1 MPDPVVVELVRGD
14 VVESVHAVSL
24 VVLAPDGSVV
34 TTAGDVDRPVYGR
47 SALKPAQAVAVLEA
61 GADLTEAEIALAAA
75 SHSGEP
81 GHLAAVTALLA
92 RHGLTPDALRCVPD
106 LPLGVDAARAYLAA
120 GHAPGPLAMNC
131 SGKHA
136 AMLVAAHGD
145 PGYLDPDHPV
155 QRACRDALADL
166 AGPVLA
172 ASTDG
177 CGAPAFATTLV
188 DLARL
193 PWALAH
199 AAAGTTPARVA
210 TAMRVHPWLVAGTGR
225 LETGLMTEVP
235 GTLAK
240 SGAEGVLVAALPD
253 GTALAAKVDDGH
265 SRALGP
271 VLLDVLA
278 AADVPVPPEV
288 VAVAAPA
295 VVGGS
300 RPVGRLRTRPH
311 APNTLAR
318 RSDVTKRVAGCGR
331 TGDGRVRP

>member
-1 MPDPVVVELVRGD
+1 MRVELLRGE

-34 TTAGDVDRPVYGR
+34 RTAGDVERPVYGR
-47 SALKPAQAVAVLEA
+47 SALKPAQAVAVLTTP
-61 GADLTEAEIALAAA
+61 GVDLADAEVALAAA

-81 GHLAAVTALLA
+81 GHLEAVAALLA
-92 RHGLTPDALRCVPD
+92 RHGLTPEALRCVPD

-120 GHAPGPLAMNC
+120 GHAPTPLAMNC

-145 PGYLDPDHPV
+145 PGYLDPRHPL
-155 QRACRDALADL
+155 QRACRAALADL

-177 CGAPAFATTLV
+177 CGAPAFATTLT

-199 AAAGTTPARVA
+199 AAAGTAPARVA
-210 TAMRVHPWLVAGTGR
+210 AAMRAHPWLVGGTGR
-225 LETGLMTEVP
+225 LETVLMTEVP

-265 SRALGP
+265 ARALGP

-278 AADVPVPPEV
+278 AAGVSVCDAL
-288 VAVAAPA
+288 VAVAAPP
-295 VVGGS
+295 VLGGG
-300 RPVGRLRTRPH
+300 RPVGRL
-311 APNTLAR
+311 L
-318 RSDVTKRVAGCGR
+318 
-331 TGDGRVRP
+331 VRPGGRGTR

>member
-1 MPDPVVVELVRGD
+1 MAPRVGPDRDDPVVVELVRGE

-47 SALKPAQAVAVLEA
+47 SALKPAQAVAVLA
-61 GADLTEAEIALAAA
+61 TPGVVLGDAEVALAAA

-81 GHLAAVTALLA
+81 GHLEAVTALLA

-106 LPLGVDAARAYLAA
+106 LPLGADAAQAYLAA
-120 GHAPGPLAMNC
+120 GHGPAPLAMNC

-136 AMLVAAHGD
+136 AMLVAARGD
-145 PGYLDPDHPV
+145 PGYLDPGHPL
-155 QRACRDALADL
+155 QRACRAALADL

-177 CGAPAFATTLV
+177 CGAPAFATTLT

-193 PWALAH
+193 PWTLAH
-199 AAAGTTPARVA
+199 AAPGTTPGRVA
-210 TAMRVHPWLVAGTGR
+210 AAMRAHPWLVGGTGR
-225 LETGLMTEVP
+225 LDTVLMAELP

-265 SRALGP
+265 ARALGP

-278 AADVPVPPEV
+278 ATGRPVPDAV
-288 VAVAAPA
+288 AAVAAPA
-295 VVGGS
+295 VVGGG
-300 RPVGRLRTRPH
+300 RPVGRLR
-311 APNTLAR
+311 
-318 RSDVTKRVAGCGR
+318 
-331 TGDGRVRP
+331 VRPGAAGHADSAE

>member
-1 MPDPVVVELVRGD
+1 MDAAGDGAQRSSTMDAVLVELVRGD

-24 VVLAPDGSVV
+24 VVLSPDGSVL

-47 SALKPAQAVAVLEA
+47 SALKPAQAVAVLGRPGVA
-61 GADLTEAEIALAAA
+61 LTDAEVALAAA

-92 RHGLTPDALRCVPD
+92 RHGLTPDALRCVAD
-106 LPLGVDAARAYLAA
+106 LPLGVEAARAYLAA
-120 GHAPGPLAMNC
+120 GHLPAPLAMNC

-145 PGYLDPDHPV
+145 PGYLDPDHPL
-155 QRACRDALADL
+155 QSACRDALADL

-177 CGAPAFATTLV
+177 CGAPAFATTLI

-199 AAAGTTPARVA
+199 APEGTTPGRVA
-210 TAMRVHPWLVAGTGR
+210 AAMRAHPWLVGGTGR
-225 LETGLMTEVP
+225 LETVLMTELP

-265 SRALGP
+265 ARALGP
-271 VLLDVLA
+271 VLLDVLVA
-278 AADVPVPPEV
+278 AGLPVPDALA
-288 VAVAAPA
+288 AVAAPA
-295 VVGGS
+295 VVGGG
-300 RPVGRLRTRPH
+300 RPVGRLRTRPGAVGH
-311 APNTLAR
+311 ADSAE
-318 RSDVTKRVAGCGR
+318 
-331 TGDGRVRP
+331 

>member
-1 MPDPVVVELVRGD
+1 
-14 VVESVHAVSL
+14 VHAVSL

-47 SALKPAQAVAVLEA
+47 SALKAAQAVAVLA
-61 GADLTEAEIALAAA
+61 TPGVVLTDAEVALAAA

-81 GHLAAVTALLA
+81 GHLEAVTALLA

-106 LPLGVDAARAYLAA
+106 VPLGVDAARSYLAA
-120 GHAPGPLAMNC
+120 GHAPAPLAMNC

-145 PGYLDPDHPV
+145 PGYLDPDHPL
-155 QRACRDALADL
+155 QRACRDALAHL

-177 CGAPAFATTLV
+177 CGAPAFATTLT

-199 AAAGTTPARVA
+199 APAGTAPARVA
-210 TAMRVHPWLVAGTGR
+210 AAMRAHPWLVGGTGR
-225 LETGLMTEVP
+225 LETVLMTEVP

-278 AADVPVPPEV
+278 AAGLSLPPALA
-288 VAVAAPA
+288 AVAAPA
-295 VVGGS
+295 VVGGG
-300 RPVGRLRTRPH
+300 RPVGGLRTRLGTI
-311 APNTLAR
+311 AFAD
-318 RSDVTKRVAGCGR
+318 SVE
-331 TGDGRVRP
+331 

>member
-1 MPDPVVVELVRGD
+1 MPVVEVLRGD

-34 TTAGDVDRPVYGR
+34 TTAGDLDRPVYGR
-47 SALKPAQAVAVLEA
+47 SSLKPAQTVAVLEA
-61 GADLTEAEIALAAA
+61 GADLTVAETALASG

-81 GHLAAVTALLA
+81 CHLEAVTALLA
-92 RHGLTPDALRCVPD
+92 RHGLAPDALRCVPD
-106 LPLGVDAARAYLAA
+106 DPLGAEAARAWIAT
-120 GHAPGPLAMNC
+120 GHGPEPLAMNC

-136 AMLVAAHGD
+136 AMLVAAGGD
-145 PGYLDPDHPV
+145 PDYLDPSHPL
-155 QRACRDALADL
+155 QRACRDAVTEL

-177 CGAPAFATTLV
+177 CGAPAFATTLT

-193 PWALAH
+193 PWSLAR
-199 AAAGTTPARVA
+199 ADPTTTAGRVA
-210 TAMRVHPWLVAGTGR
+210 TAMRAHPWLVGGSGR
-225 LETGLMTEVP
+225 LDTVLMSEIP

-265 SRALGP
+265 ARALGP

-278 AADVPVPPEV
+278 VAGIPVPDAV
-288 VAVAAPA
+288 VSVASPA
-295 VVGGS
+295 VVGGG
-300 RPVGRLRTRPH
+300 RPVGVLRLRQVADGTGRLGRVMS
-311 APNTLAR
+311 PNVSVGRR
-318 RSDVTKRVAGCGR
+318 RSRDHGVGA
-331 TGDGRVRP
+331 